1 MDHLQPI
8 FISGILSGPTA
19 THDFNIFPF
28 LGHQIVASQAAEVTH
43 FGVQLAIHRV
53 AIGDLC
59 MTPPESDKNELTQT
73 RVVEGFIWFHRA

>member
-1 MDHLQPI
+1 MYNTYIYIWII
-8 FISGILSGPTA
+8 FSPSLFPASFQVFA
-19 THDFNIFPF
+19 THDFNMFPF

-73 RVVEGFIWFHRA
+73 RVV

>member
-1 MDHLQPI
+1 M
-8 FISGILSGPTA
+8 
-19 THDFNIFPF
+19 FPF

-59 MTPPESDKNELTQT
+59 MTPPESYKNELTQT
-73 RVVEGFIWFHRA
+73 RVV